1 MNSVQIWISAA
12 RPRTLAAGFSPVVLG
27 TTLALFEGSF
37 NMLLFL
43 VTLLTALGIQISANL
58 ANDYFDFIKGAD
70 TVKRKGPL
78 RVTQSGL
85 VSLAT
90 MQKAIGISLGCT
102 ALTALYLAFHGGIV
116 ISFLL
121 ALSMLLA
128 VLYTGGPYPL
138 AYLGLGDVFVLVF
151 FGPVAV
157 SGTYFLQRGLF
168 SFESVIV
175 GLGVGALS
183 TAVLAVN
190 NLRDHEEDA
199 LASKKTLV
207 VRLGKKF
214 GQIEYAFCLAFSAVL
229 PFFFLSS
236 HRYVWISL
244 FFILPAL
251 PCLQSV
257 FNIQDPRDLNKT
269 LAKTGQLILIYS
281 LLFCIGWIL

>member
-1 MNSVQIWISAA
+1 MNTLQIWISAA
-12 RPRTLAAGFSPVVLG
+12 RPKTLAAGFSPVLLG

-37 NMLLFL
+37 NLLLFL
-43 VTLLTALGIQISANL
+43 MTLVTALGIQISANF

-78 RVTQSGL
+78 RVTQSGF
-85 VSLAT
+85 VSLST
-90 MQKAIGISLGCT
+90 MKKAIYISLGCT
-102 ALTALYLAFHGGIV
+102 ALTSLYLAFHGGLV

-121 ALSMLLA
+121 ALSLLLA

-138 AYLGLGDVFVLVF
+138 AYLGLGDLFVLVF

-157 SGTYFLQRGLF
+157 SGTYFLQRGVF
-168 SFESVIV
+168 SLESIWI

-199 LASKKTLV
+199 IAKKKTLV
-207 VRLGKKF
+207 VRFGRRF
-214 GQIEYAFCLAFSAVL
+214 GQIEYAFCIGVGILL
-229 PFFFLSS
+229 PFFFLVS
-236 HRYVWISL
+236 HPYTLISL

-251 PCLQSV
+251 PCLQSI
-257 FNIQDPRDLNKT
+257 FKIQDPRGLNKT
-269 LAKTGQLILIYS
+269 LAKTGQLILVYS

>member
-1 MNSVQIWISAA
+1 MNTIQIWISAA
-12 RPRTLAAGFSPVVLG
+12 RPRTLAAGLSPVLLG

-37 NMLLFL
+37 NMLLFF
-43 VTLLTALGIQISANL
+43 VTLVTALGIQISTNF

-85 VSLAT
+85 VPLAI
-90 MQKAIGISLGCT
+90 MKRAIFISLGCT
-102 ALTALYLAFHGGIV
+102 ALTSIYLAFQGGLV

-121 ALSMLLA
+121 ALSLLLA

-138 AYLGLGDVFVLVF
+138 AYLGLGDVFVFIF

-157 SGTYFLQRGLF
+157 SGTYFLQRGMF
-168 SFESVIV
+168 STESALV

-190 NLRDHEEDA
+190 NLRDHEEDTTA
-199 LASKKTLV
+199 QKKTLI
-207 VRLGKKF
+207 VRFGKRF
-214 GQIEYAFCLAFSAVL
+214 GQIEYTLCLGFGAVL

-236 HRYVWISL
+236 HPYTLISL

-251 PCLQSV
+251 PCLQSI
-257 FNIQDPRDLNKT
+257 FKEQDPRDLNKT